1 MTTCGERIVE
11 ILEQRGVDTVFGIPG
26 NHTLELY
33 RGLRDSGIN
42 HITTRH
48 EQGAGFMADGYAR
61 ASGKPGVCF
70 LISGPGFLNAATAI
84 SQAAAD
90 SVPLLIIASANPP
103 ANVHTPPAGGRLHEL
118 PDQFATAQTLC
129 QACFKLTDP
138 TETDAVLTAAF
149 HMFAAQRPGPVYVEV
164 GTDVFG
170 QQAGPSQTHTP
181 APATPSGMDQ
191 DTLQE
196 ALQAIIQSKQP
207 ALLLGG
213 GAQGCKRLATLAE
226 RLQAPVVN
234 TVNAKGLVPTSH
246 PLSVGGSPSL
256 DSVRSLLED
265 SDLVIALGTEFGE
278 TDFDLLMS
286 EPFQLHGQLLR
297 VDIDAQALQHNIE
310 ADISLQGSVH
320 EFVDQVLNV
329 LPERNPAADVQTRV
343 AQTRQ
348 AIQSEPHY
356 HQDFAAFFAALQ
368 AAAPNAV
375 LVGDS
380 TRPTYYATWMY
391 ECEQPRSYFHS
402 VSGFGTLGYAI
413 PAAFGAACA
422 TERPVAALIGDGG
435 AQFSLT
441 ELATAA
447 DQKLAVP
454 VVVWSNTGYEEIA
467 NSLAARSI
475 DTASTVISA
484 PDFQHIARSYQLEYH
499 APSSPAE
506 LSEVLKTA
514 WQAEQPTIIE
524 VKQQK
529 FVTSSSGE
537 WYGTP

>member
-1 MTTCGERIVE
+1 
-11 ILEQRGVDTVFGIPG
+11 
-26 NHTLELY
+26 
-33 RGLRDSGIN
+33 
-42 HITTRH
+42 
-48 EQGAGFMADGYAR
+48 
-61 ASGKPGVCF
+61 
-70 LISGPGFLNAATAI
+70 
-84 SQAAAD
+84 
-90 SVPLLIIASANPP
+90 
-103 ANVHTPPAGGRLHEL
+103 
-118 PDQFATAQTLC
+118 
-129 QACFKLTDP
+129 
-138 TETDAVLTAAF
+138 
-149 HMFAAQRPGPVYVEV
+149 
-164 GTDVFG
+164 
-170 QQAGPSQTHTP
+170 
-181 APATPSGMDQ
+181 
-191 DTLQE
+191 
-196 ALQAIIQSKQP
+196 
-207 ALLLGG
+207 
-213 GAQGCKRLATLAE
+213 
-226 RLQAPVVN
+226 
-234 TVNAKGLVPTSH
+234 
-246 PLSVGGSPSL
+246 
-256 DSVRSLLED
+256 
-265 SDLVIALGTEFGE
+265 
-278 TDFDLLMS
+278 
-286 EPFQLHGQLLR
+286 
-297 VDIDAQALQHNIE
+297 
-310 ADISLQGSVH
+310 
-320 EFVDQVLNV
+320 
-329 LPERNPAADVQTRV
+329 
-343 AQTRQ
+343 
-348 AIQSEPHY
+348 
-356 HQDFAAFFAALQ
+356 
-368 AAAPNAV
+368 
-375 LVGDS
+375 
-380 TRPTYYATWMY
+380 MY